1 MDLPRPLSH
10 SSMSMFSECPQKYKF
25 KYVDK
30 IPEKPRHFFSFGT
43 SVHTA
48 LEFFYGGKE
57 LPAPT
62 LDKVLEHYRANWLT
76 VGYKD
81 SLQEQEYF
89 EQGRVIIEKFYKK
102 HLPDFAL
109 PFFVE
114 YGFTFQVDGVPVT
127 GKVDRVDKLPDGRLS
142 IVDYKTGKALAAGR
156 VEKDS
161 QLTMYQLACESQL
174 GAEVSRLSFYHL
186 PTLKEH
192 VVERRE
198 SGLVDQ
204 LKKKIVGTAEAILKD
219 KFDPTPAENVC
230 RWCDYKPICPIFKH
244 QFSPAQQQSLLDAAR
259 QTAGSDEELGAL
271 IDRYGELVAKLEEL
285 GGEASQAKAAVLAAL
300 AKKGFVRAF
309 GKKFEVVVSK
319 SHKWEFSDKKKVI
332 DLIKKAGLYDRILAP
347 SAPKVAEVVEDPQL
361 QLDLKAQ
368 LTELGV
374 KNEVS
379 DLKVTPL
386 A

>member
-1 MDLPRPLSH
+1 
-10 SSMSMFSECPQKYKF
+10 MSMFGECPQKYKF

-48 LEFFYGGKE
+48 LEFFYGGKT

-62 LDKVLEHYRANWLT
+62 LEQVLAHYHEKWLSF
-76 VGYKD
+76 GYKD
-81 SLQEQEYF
+81 AVQEAEYK
-89 EQGRVIIEKFYKK
+89 EQGRLIIERFYRK

-114 YGFTFQVDGVPVT
+114 YGFTFQVEGVPVT

-142 IVDYKTGKALAAGR
+142 IVDYKTGKALASGR

-161 QLTMYQLACESQL
+161 QLTMYQLACETQL
-174 GAEVSRLSFYHL
+174 GAEVSKLSFYHL

-198 SGLVDQ
+198 QGLIDE
-204 LKKKIVGTAEAILKD
+204 LKTKIVRTAEAIVKD

-230 RWCDYKPICPIFKH
+230 RWCDYKPICPVFKH
-244 QFSPAQQQSLLDAAR
+244 QFSPAQQQNLLDAAR
-259 QTAGSDEELGAL
+259 QTASADEELGAL
-271 IDRYGELVAKLEEL
+271 IDRYGELLGKLDEL
-285 GGEASQAKAAVLAAL
+285 GREASEAKGAVLSAL

-319 SHKWEFSDKKKVI
+319 THKWEFSDKKKVI
-332 DLIKKAGLYDRILAP
+332 ELIKKAGLYDRILAP
-347 SAPKVAEVVEDPQL
+347 SAPKVEALVEDPQL
-361 QLDLKAQ
+361 ELDLRAR

-374 KNEVS
+374 KNEVV
-379 DLKVTPL
+379 DIKLTPL